1 MSLIKQFGGPKGSSA
16 ALRVKMSHS
25 DKSNK
30 KSLPAIARAHGEE
43 ALNVCIEL
51 MRDERQPGQVRLA
64 AAEKVISRGH
74 GSTPQKI
81 DIGLESRYQKF
92 LDEGVPFEEWP
103 SEPLMALALD
113 QGTKLRGREM
123 PPELF
128 QAVQAALGMAAE
140 RAGVLIDQEAEEGH
154 LLVEDLGQERGP
166 GFEEKKL
173 EW

>member
-1 MSLIKQFGGPKGSSA
+1 MSLIKQFGGPNP
-16 ALRVKMSHS
+16 LQDTTRVKVSHLG
-25 DKSNK
+25 KSRK
-30 KSLPAIARAHGEE
+30 PSLPAIARQHGEE
-43 ALNVCIEL
+43 ALNVCIEI

-81 DIGLESRYQKF
+81 ELGLENRYQKY

-140 RAGVLIDQEAEEGH
+140 RAGVVIEQEAELIEDQG
-154 LLVEDLGQERGP
+154 VEARLAGEDES
-166 GFEEKKL
+166 L